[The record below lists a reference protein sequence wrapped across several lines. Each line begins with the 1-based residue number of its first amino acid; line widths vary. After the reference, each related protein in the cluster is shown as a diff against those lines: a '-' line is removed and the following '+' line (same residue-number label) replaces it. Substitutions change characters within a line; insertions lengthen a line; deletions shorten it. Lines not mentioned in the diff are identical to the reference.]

1 MTSIYPLLI
10 VIAANTFY
18 NIAAKSMPTNVDPF
32 AGLTVTYFF
41 AMITSVV
48 FYYLIGNG
56 TDVFVEFQKVNW
68 TSYLLGFSI
77 VALEFGYILVY
88 RAGWAINI
96 ASLIAN
102 IGLALVLVFVGFL
115 FYQESINGH
124 QLLGVFLCV
133 LGILFL
139 SK

>member
-1 MTSIYPLLI
+1 MNSIYPLLI

-18 NIAAKSMPTNVDPF
+18 NISTKSMPSNVEPF
-32 AGLTVTYFF
+32 AGLTMTYFF
-41 AMITSVV
+41 AMLTSIL
-48 FYYLIGNG
+48 FYYLIGAGNNI
-56 TDVFVEFQKVNW
+56 FFEFQKLNW

-88 RAGWAINI
+88 RAGWAINV

-102 IGLALVLVFVGFL
+102 IGLALVLVFIGFL
-115 FYQESINGH
+115 FYHENINAH
-124 QLLGVFLCV
+124 QLFGVFLCV
-133 LGILFL
+133 MGIIFL

>member
-1 MTSIYPLLI
+1 MNSLYPLLI

-18 NIAAKSMPTNVDPF
+18 NISAKSMPENVDPF
-32 AGLTVTYFF
+32 AGLVVTYFF

-48 FYYLIGNG
+48 FYYLIGSGKNI
-56 TDVFVEFQKVNW
+56 FFEFQKLNW

-88 RAGWAINI
+88 RAGWPINM

-102 IGLALVLVFVGFL
+102 IGLALVLVFIGFL
-115 FYQESINGH
+115 FYQESINAN
-124 QLLGVFLCV
+124 QLVGIFLCV
-133 LGILFL
+133 TGILFL

>member
-1 MTSIYPLLI
+1 MNSLYPLLM

-18 NIAAKSMPTNVDPF
+18 NISAKSMPENVDPF

-41 AMITSVV
+41 AMITSII
-48 FYYLIGNG
+48 FYYLIGSGGN
-56 TDVFVEFQKVNW
+56 VFVEFQKVNW

-77 VALEFGYILVY
+77 VFLEFGYILVY

-115 FYQESINGH
+115 LYQENISGY
-124 QLLGVFLCV
+124 QLIGVFLCV
-133 LGILFL
+133 IGILFL

>member
-1 MTSIYPLLI
+1 MNSLYPLLM

-18 NIAAKSMPTNVDPF
+18 NISAKSMPENIDPL

-41 AMITSVV
+41 AMITSII
-48 FYYLIGNG
+48 FYYLIGSGGNA
-56 TDVFVEFQKVNW
+56 FVEFQKVNW

-77 VALEFGYILVY
+77 VFLELGYILVY

-115 FYQESINGH
+115 
-124 QLLGVFLCV
+124 L
-133 LGILFL
+133 
-139 SK
+139 